1 MLRIEKVFLQ
11 GFKSFCDPTEVVFDL
26 EGITAVVGPNGCGK
40 SNVADALSWVIG
52 EQRAKALRGGK
63 MEDVIFQGSRN
74 RQASGMAEVVLTM
87 KVSESFE
94 LRTADNIKEDFKS
107 GEQIEPQVADSPAAA
122 TPESTVPEA
131 KYQKK
136 VFPKSTNRT
145 FAEGEKISIARR
157 LYRTGESEYEMNGRT
172 CRLRDIQD
180 LFAGTGLGAA
190 HYAIIEQGRI
200 GQVLSAKPLDRR
212 TLIEEAAGVSKF
224 KQRQRAAELKLEAAK
239 QNLSRLTDII
249 NEVDRQLNSLKR
261 QAAKARRY
269 QRLREEMRGLMRS
282 VYVADYR
289 VTLQQINELDKART
303 KITEQEAALINL
315 LANQEAQRTA
325 SVSQATQVENNLT
338 QARESVAATNLLL
351 EKARQQEQFLQ
362 QQLNSLVRR
371 VEESARD
378 QVAISE
384 RSHFTAQETERLKS
398 ELKLVEQEIDREANS
413 LSQAEKN
420 NQVLVASERSTE
432 AELENIQTKV
442 TEGATMRERWRQLVK
457 QFTETV
463 NRCQRQLDGLS
474 VEGSR
479 AVEQEG
485 AFSTALKKLAEGIYQ
500 VENNYLISA
509 TSLTQAEVLLQAKV
523 EKQLQLNALTS
534 KARLDFTTIEQ
545 RYKSLL
551 ELDEQRAYFSSAV
564 QAISK
569 ELKSAGSAASFKIL
583 GTLADFVEVP
593 SAQEKMVEIGLK
605 EEMQYLIAPTF
616 DDALKAIEFLRAGKH
631 GRATFLVLDNKRQ
644 ANPNPNYLAEIVE
657 VNQLSVIRLLDV
669 LNLKPELTAVLK
681 RALPRLSE
689 TFIAP
694 EITQAIHSSI
704 QSNGKGHSFLTAN
717 GEFVSA
723 GHLISGGSFAQQGM
737 GVLAIKR
744 EISELEEQQ
753 LILSDEI
760 QKLENLQAE
769 SGEQI
774 SQTTI
779 TRNSLD
785 QQTRQL
791 EKDLAVQR
799 GQKQQAERELERAQS
814 HLRVVEKESLHVS
827 SELTEASNKLSH
839 AEDELREA
847 EQALSA
853 AEQVTQA
860 AQAKVAA
867 ARQASLE
874 RAQELSRRRAD
885 FAANSERRKG
895 LLSAIRRLE
904 NEATDIYERLSR
916 SQIEA
921 LEAEEKTI
929 SLQENLAT
937 SAAEALTLHEQI
949 KAQIAQVDQT
959 SQQLIAARE
968 RLTALE
974 NKLNT
979 LRETQANLRE
989 QRTEI
994 DISRTRRLSN
1004 TEHLA
1009 ANCYEELGETIDELS
1024 IKFAQSE
1031 ANFIVPDAPPEEIEE
1046 NENDE
1051 TLAPAP
1057 ISIYHLPPDFELEAG
1072 KIRLTELK
1080 NKIENLGPVNLL
1092 ALEELGEHEERLL
1105 FLLQQKADIDE
1116 AVADT
1121 QAAITEIK
1129 HRSRARFVAAFHEIN
1144 KNFGEMFLELFGG
1157 GHGEMRLI
1165 DETDVLE
1172 SGIDIIAQPPGKR
1185 LQSVLLLSGGEK
1197 AMAALALVMGIFKY
1211 RPSPFCLLDE
1221 VDAPLDDV
1229 NIGRFADKILEMSQ
1243 QTQFMVIT
1251 HSKRTMEAAKTLYG
1265 VTMQDPGVSKLISV
1279 RLT

>member
-94 LRTADNIKEDFKS
+94 LRTADNIKEDIKS
-107 GEQIEPQVADSPAAA
+107 GEQFEQQVTDSPAAA
-122 TPESTVPEA
+122 TPESTIAEA

-136 VFPKSTNRT
+136 IFPKSTNRT

-239 QNLSRLTDII
+239 QNLFRLTDII

-289 VTLQQINELDKART
+289 ATLQQINELDEARA
-303 KITEQEAALINL
+303 KITEEEAALINL

-325 SVSQATQVENNLT
+325 SVSQATRIENNLT

-398 ELKLVEQEIDREANS
+398 ELKLVEQEIDLEANS

-420 NQVLVASERSTE
+420 NQVLVASERNAE
-432 AELENIQTKV
+432 AELENIQIKV
-442 TEGATMRERWRQLVK
+442 TEGATLRERWRQLVK
-457 QFTETV
+457 QITETV
-463 NRCQRQLDGLS
+463 DRCQRQLDGLL
-474 VEGSR
+474 VERSR

-485 AFSTALKKLAEGIYQ
+485 IFSTDLKKLAEGISQ

-509 TSLTQAEVLLQAKV
+509 TSLTQTEALLQDKV
-523 EKQLQLNALTS
+523 EEQLQLNALIS
-534 KARLDFTTIEQ
+534 KAHLGFATIEQ

-569 ELKSAGSAASFKIL
+569 EIKLAGTAATFKIL
-583 GTLADFVEVP
+583 GTLADFVQVP
-593 SAQEKMVEIGLK
+593 SDQEKMVEIGLK

-631 GRATFLVLDNKRQ
+631 GRATFLVLDNKSQ
-644 ANPNPNYLAEIVE
+644 ASTTINTTINYFAEVVE
-657 VNQLSVIRLLDV
+657 VNNVFVIRLLDV

-744 EISELEEQQ
+744 EISELEAQQ

-774 SQTTI
+774 AQTTI

-814 HLRVVEKESLHVS
+814 HLRVVE
-827 SELTEASNKLSH
+827 
-839 AEDELREA
+839 
-847 EQALSA
+847 
-853 AEQVTQA
+853 
-860 AQAKVAA
+860 
-867 ARQASLE
+867 
-874 RAQELSRRRAD
+874 
-885 FAANSERRKG
+885 
-895 LLSAIRRLE
+895 
-904 NEATDIYERLSR
+904 
-916 SQIEA
+916 
-921 LEAEEKTI
+921 
-929 SLQENLAT
+929 
-937 SAAEALTLHEQI
+937 
-949 KAQIAQVDQT
+949 
-959 SQQLIAARE
+959 
-968 RLTALE
+968 
-974 NKLNT
+974 
-979 LRETQANLRE
+979 
-989 QRTEI
+989 
-994 DISRTRRLSN
+994 
-1004 TEHLA
+1004 
-1009 ANCYEELGETIDELS
+1009 
-1024 IKFAQSE
+1024 
-1031 ANFIVPDAPPEEIEE
+1031 
-1046 NENDE
+1046 
-1051 TLAPAP
+1051 
-1057 ISIYHLPPDFELEAG
+1057 
-1072 KIRLTELK
+1072 
-1080 NKIENLGPVNLL
+1080 
-1092 ALEELGEHEERLL
+1092 
-1105 FLLQQKADIDE
+1105 
-1116 AVADT
+1116 
-1121 QAAITEIK
+1121 
-1129 HRSRARFVAAFHEIN
+1129 
-1144 KNFGEMFLELFGG
+1144 
-1157 GHGEMRLI
+1157 
-1165 DETDVLE
+1165 
-1172 SGIDIIAQPPGKR
+1172 
-1185 LQSVLLLSGGEK
+1185 
-1197 AMAALALVMGIFKY
+1197 
-1211 RPSPFCLLDE
+1211 
-1221 VDAPLDDV
+1221 
-1229 NIGRFADKILEMSQ
+1229 
-1243 QTQFMVIT
+1243 
-1251 HSKRTMEAAKTLYG
+1251 
-1265 VTMQDPGVSKLISV
+1265 
-1279 RLT
+1279 